1 MMSTPP
7 RQDFLC
13 NKVLDSIKDVVVD
26 DDDGTD
32 DFGDIDNNDD
42 STGDFGDI
50 DNNDD
55 GTDDFGDIDN
65 NIWVDVEFDHTSKI
79 GSFSAMKFWT
89 TSKMSDSSKESM
101 SISFSLSSSTSD
113 VVLQLTPKQ
122 NRRRGRR

>member
-1 MMSTPP
+1 M
-7 RQDFLC
+7 
-13 NKVLDSIKDVVVD
+13 DSIKDVVVD

-50 DNNDD
+50 DNK
-55 GTDDFGDIDN
+55 
-65 NIWVDVEFDHTSKI
+65 IWVDVEDDHTSKI